1 MYLIIDH
8 NNRHG
13 INLIIATNDV
23 QLPSATNGDDL
34 INGGRGAKNK
44 GKVQSDML
52 LLMTLDML
60 FLKVAT
66 II

>member
-1 MYLIIDH
+1 MIY
-8 NNRHG
+8 
-13 INLIIATNDV
+13 LIIATNDV
-23 QLPSATNGDDL
+23 QLPSATNGDAL

>member
-1 MYLIIDH
+1 MYLIIDN

-23 QLPSATNGDDL
+23 QLPSATNGDAL

-44 GKVQSDML
+44 GKVQSECL
-52 LLMTLDML
+52 TCYC
-60 FLKVAT
+60 
-66 II
+66 